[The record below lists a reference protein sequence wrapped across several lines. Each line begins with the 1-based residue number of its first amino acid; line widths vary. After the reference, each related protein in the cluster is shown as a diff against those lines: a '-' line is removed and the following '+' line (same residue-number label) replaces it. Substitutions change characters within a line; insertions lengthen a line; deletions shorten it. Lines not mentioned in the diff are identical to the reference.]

1 MALREIRETGD
12 PVLNKISKKVKE
24 MTPRT
29 AELIEDMYDTMRE
42 ANGVGLAAP
51 QVGILKRI
59 VVMEVE
65 EGETYTLI
73 NPEIKEQDGEQT
85 GYEGCLSVPG
95 MTGIVTRPEHVV
107 CEALNEKMEPYTID
121 AHGLLARC
129 ICHELEHLD
138 GHLYPEIAE
147 EMMTNEELERRE
159 AEMKEQEEQE

>member
-1 MALREIRETGD
+1 M
-12 PVLNKISKKVKE
+12 KKVKE

-29 AELIEDMYDTMRE
+29 KELIGDMYETMRE

-59 VVMEVE
+59 VVIEVE

-73 NPEIKEQDGEQT
+73 NPVITEEDGEQT

-107 CEALNEKMEPYTID
+107 CEALNEKMEPIEIE
-121 AHGLLARC
+121 GVELMARA
-129 ICHELEHLD
+129 ICHELDHLEGKVYVD
-138 GHLYPEIAE
+138 LVEGELYDNDDLVPVEDDEDEAADMDQE
-147 EMMTNEELERRE
+147 TEVTNGE
-159 AEMKEQEEQE
+159 A

>member
-12 PVLNKISKKVKE
+12 PVLNKISKNVKE

-29 AELIEDMYDTMRE
+29 ADLIGDMYETMRA

-73 NPEIKEQDGEQT
+73 NPVITEQDGEQT

-107 CEALNEKMEPYTID
+107 CEALNEKMEPFTID

-129 ICHELEHLD
+129 ICHELAHLD
-138 GHLYPEIAE
+138 GHLYPEVAS

-159 AEMKEQEEQE
+159 AEESEEEE

>member
-12 PVLNKISKKVKE
+12 PVLNKVSKQVKE

-29 AELIEDMYDTMRE
+29 MELIGDMYETMRE

-59 VVMEVE
+59 VVIEVE

-73 NPEIKEQDGEQT
+73 NPVITEEDGEQT

-107 CEALNEKMEPYTID
+107 CEALNENMEPVTVD

-147 EMMTNEELERRE
+147 EMMTNEELQRR
-159 AEMKEQEEQE
+159 EQEEEEAEEE